1 MISRRAS
8 PHRSPATGVIDIDN
22 TTRRPRPSFA
32 VLSVAAALVLAGS
45 PSPGRAGR
53 AIAQSRPPS
62 RWAAFTRSFDE
73 YARADGIVGGRI
85 LSLRNGRV
93 VADHVFGLGDRARG
107 TPPEREAVYHWA
119 SITKTLTAIAIMQL
133 RDHGRLRLG
142 DPITRWVPELRQVH
156 DTFGP
161 MDDVTLR
168 MLLSHSAGFQNPTWP
183 YGHGRPWE
191 PFEPTR
197 WEQLVAL
204 MPYQELGFRP
214 GSRFGYSNPGFI
226 YLGRV
231 VEALSGDPW
240 AVYIQKNIWTP
251 LGMTRSFVGTSP
263 YQLAPLRAGSY
274 TVRADSGRTRTDSNP
289 REFDPGITRSNSGWN
304 APMSDLV
311 TYVAFLTR
319 AAGGDS
325 ALARRYD
332 GVLRRTTLE
341 EMWRPVVPLE
351 AGGGRDDAFGLS
363 FYLYRRGGHTVVGH
377 TGEQSGFRSFL
388 YFDPATTAAVIG
400 VVNTTNEADPDA
412 SNQGWDDLTQQ
423 AVAMVAAP

>member
-1 MISRRAS
+1 LTAAAGTRIERRF
-8 PHRSPATGVIDIDN
+8 DIDN
-22 TTRRPRPSFA
+22 TTRRAGFSLAACWA
-32 VLSVAAALVLAGS
+32 VAVLVLAGV

-53 AIAQSRPPS
+53 AVAQSRAPS
-62 RWAAFTRSFDE
+62 GWAAFTRSFDE
-73 YARADGIVGGRI
+73 YARTDGIVGGRV

-93 VADHVFGLGDRARG
+93 VADHAFGLGDRARG
-107 TPPEREAVYHWA
+107 TPPEPEAVYHWA

-133 RDHGRLRLG
+133 RDRGRLRLD
-142 DPITRWVPELRQVH
+142 DPVTRWVPELRQVH
-156 DTFGP
+156 DTFGA

-183 YGHGRPWE
+183 YGQGRPWE

-197 WEQLVAL
+197 WDQLAAM

-231 VEALSGDPW
+231 IEALSGDPW

-263 YQLAPLRAGSY
+263 YHLAPLRAGSY
-274 TVRADSGRTRTDSNP
+274 TIRADSGRTRIDPNP

-304 APMSDLV
+304 APMSDVV

-325 ALARRYD
+325 TLAWRYD

-341 EMWRPVVPLE
+341 EMWRPVVPLKV
-351 AGGGRDDAFGLS
+351 GGGMDDAFGLS
-363 FYLYRRGGHTVVGH
+363 FYRYRRGGHTVVGH

-400 VVNTTNEADPDA
+400 IVNTINEANPDA
-412 SNQGWDDLTQQ
+412 SSHGWDALTQQ
-423 AVAMVAAP
+423 AVTVVAAP